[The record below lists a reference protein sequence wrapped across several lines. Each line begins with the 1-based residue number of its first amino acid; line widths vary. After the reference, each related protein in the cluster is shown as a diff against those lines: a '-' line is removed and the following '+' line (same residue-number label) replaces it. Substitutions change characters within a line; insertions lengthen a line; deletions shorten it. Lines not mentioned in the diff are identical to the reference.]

1 MQTAFSFL
9 DKGLRGLG
17 SWLPPWPLLPRRF
30 EGEREQNFLLDFTA
44 RLAPLRRTALIL
56 GGLTWLSYLLLDHA
70 LAAADANYR
79 AVVREVVMVR
89 LGAALLFVILFLL
102 TRRPRF
108 KQDTAYA
115 DRLVLLGSLTAYIA
129 MCMLTVIV
137 PHPFDQLYFFTG
149 MVVVA
154 VAVFTLFGLR
164 ASQALQL
171 AACLSMLSALTIGW
185 CVQGKGQNFNLVQSQ
200 HYPLS
205 TALFLSTVGVM
216 GCVVCYL
223 LEVFA
228 RRSFMAREDLA
239 HQNEAVRLQG
249 EELHRVNLA
258 LAQTNREVQE
268 RMQAVLALKERLRV
282 EAEQRSRDKSRFIAS
297 AVHDLRQPVQ
307 AIVNVQRPLERAI
320 LQADVSEAR
329 ALLSLSRM
337 AAASLHEQLAAI
349 LDISRLESGM
359 VKATPMPV
367 DVRALIRSLQEGWE
381 AQAAE
386 QQARFYCEM
395 PQEPLPFVGF
405 TDPQFLLRIL
415 NNLISNAIKYR
426 DPARPDGAWLKLQC
440 RQQGQVLTMTVVDNG
455 IGIPQSLIDEGSIFR
470 PFFQANNHLSQGD
483 KGVGLGLAIV
493 KALLALLPDHQL
505 GLQSRLGEGSSF
517 SLTLPAAS
525 PGAARSSP
533 GLPSDGHHYE
543 HLQGLYVLLVE
554 DDDLVRDSTQ
564 RLLASAGMVCEA
576 FASLQAFEAAL
587 PGLEREPDV
596 VLSDYRLPGDRTAVD
611 VLRSLRQGVGE
622 IPMLVF
628 SGESG
633 DFSRVPELA
642 DLPALRKPVT
652 PETLLQA
659 LLTLC
664 PPRPDAGTTQPE

>member
-1 MQTAFSFL
+1 MQTSFSFL
-9 DKGLRGLG
+9 DRGLRGRW
-17 SWLPPWPLLPRRF
+17 SWPPSWSLLPQRF
-30 EGEREQNFLLDFTA
+30 EGERERSFLLDFTA

-56 GGLTWLSYLLLDHA
+56 GCLTWLSYLLLDQA
-70 LAAADANYR
+70 LAAADPSYR
-79 AVVREVVMVR
+79 AVKPLVVSVR
-89 LGAALLFVILFLL
+89 LGAALLFVLLYLL

-108 KQDTAYA
+108 RQDTLYA
-115 DRLVLLGSLTAYIA
+115 DRLVFIGSLTAYLAI
-129 MCMLTVIV
+129 CVLTVIV

-171 AACLSMLSALTIGW
+171 AASLCPLSAITIAW
-185 CVQGKGQNFNLVQSQ
+185 CVLGKGHAFVLAHSQ

-205 TALFLSTVGVM
+205 TALFLSTVVVM

-228 RRSFMAREDLA
+228 RRSFLAREDLS
-239 HQNEAVRLQG
+239 HQNEAVRSQG
-249 EELHRVNLA
+249 EELRRVNLE

-320 LQADVSEAR
+320 QQADAEEAGS
-329 ALLSLSRM
+329 LLALSRR
-337 AAASLHEQLAAI
+337 AAASLYEQLAAI
-349 LDISRLESGM
+349 LDISRLESGL
-359 VKATPMPV
+359 VKSAPLAI
-367 DVRALIRSLQEGWE
+367 DVRALIDSMLEGWT

-386 QQARFYCEM
+386 QQVKFRCEM
-395 PQEPLPFVGF
+395 PPEPLPLVGF
-405 TDPQFLLRIL
+405 SDPQFLLRIL

-426 DPARPDGAWLKLQC
+426 ESSRPGGAWLNLSC
-440 RQQGQVLTMTVVDNG
+440 RQQGQVLILTVMDNG
-455 IGIPQSLIDEGSIFR
+455 IGIPQPLIDEGAIFR

-505 GLQSRLGEGSSF
+505 SLQSRLGQGSSF
-517 SLTLPAAS
+517 SLTLPASLPNAS
-525 PGAARSSP
+525 NLGAGAV
-533 GLPSDGHHYE
+533 LDGPRFE
-543 HLQGLYVLLVE
+543 HLHGIYVLLVE
-554 DDDLVRDSTQ
+554 DDDLVRVSTQ
-564 RLLASAGMVCEA
+564 RLLSSAGMVCEA
-576 FASLQAFEAAL
+576 FACLQEFEAAL

-611 VLRSLRQGVGE
+611 VLHILRESVGE
-622 IPMLVF
+622 VPLLVF
-628 SGESG
+628 SGEAS

-642 DLPALRKPVT
+642 DKPLLRKPVT
-652 PETLLQA
+652 PEALLQA
-659 LLTLC
+659 LLELC
-664 PPRPDAGTTQPE
+664 QPSADAVPKPLQ

>member
-1 MQTAFSFL
+1 MQKSFSFS
-9 DKGLRGLG
+9 DKGLRKRWF
-17 SWLPPWPLLPRRF
+17 WLTTWPLLPRRF
-30 EGEREQNFLLDFTA
+30 DGAREQSFLLDFTA
-44 RLAPLRRTALIL
+44 RMAPLRRSALFL

-70 LAAADANYR
+70 LAAADAGYR
-79 AVVREVVMVR
+79 AVVAEVVMVR
-89 LGAALLFVILFLL
+89 LGTAVLFVLLFLL
-102 TRRPRF
+102 TQRSRF
-108 KQDTAYA
+108 KQDTAFA
-115 DRLVLLGSLTAYIA
+115 DRLVLLGSLSAYLA
-129 MCMLTVIV
+129 MCVLTVIV

-164 ASQALQL
+164 AGQALQL
-171 AACLSMLSALTIGW
+171 AACLCVLSVVTIAW
-185 CVQGKGQNFNLVQSQ
+185 CVQRKGQTFTLVQSQ

-216 GCVVCYL
+216 GCVVCFL

-239 HQNEAVRLQG
+239 RQNEAVRLQG
-249 EELHRVNLA
+249 EELHRVNLE
-258 LAQTNREVQE
+258 LAQTSHEVQE

-320 LQADVSEAR
+320 LRSDAEEAR
-329 ALLSLSRM
+329 ALLRLSRL

-349 LDISRLESGM
+349 LDISHLESGL
-359 VKATPMPV
+359 VKSAPVAV
-367 DVRALIRSLQEGWE
+367 DVRALISSLQQGWE

-386 QQARFYCEM
+386 QQVSFHCEM
-395 PQEPLPFVGF
+395 PLASLPFMGF

-415 NNLISNAIKYR
+415 NNLVSNAIKYR
-426 DPARPDGAWLKLQC
+426 EPSRPGGAWLSLSC
-440 RQQGQVLTMTVVDNG
+440 CQQGQVLSLTVSDNG

-505 GLQSRLGEGSSF
+505 SLQSRLGEGSSF
-517 SLTLPAAS
+517 SLSLPAAMPSAAVMS
-525 PGAARSSP
+525 PGSQLEGSRF
-533 GLPSDGHHYE
+533 D

-554 DDDLVRDSTQ
+554 DDDLVRVSTQ

-576 FASLQAFEAAL
+576 FGSFADFELAL
-587 PGLEREPDV
+587 AGLEREPDV
-596 VLSDYRLPGDRTAVD
+596 VLSDYRLPAERTAID
-611 VLRSLRQGVGE
+611 VLRSLRASLANT
-622 IPMLVF
+622 PMLVF
-628 SGESG
+628 SGESA
-633 DFSRVPELA
+633 DFTRLPELA
-642 DLPALRKPVT
+642 ELPVLRKPVT
-652 PETLLQA
+652 PEALLQTLA
-659 LLTLC
+659 ELC
-664 PPRPDAGTTQPE
+664 PTRVHAEPAQRA